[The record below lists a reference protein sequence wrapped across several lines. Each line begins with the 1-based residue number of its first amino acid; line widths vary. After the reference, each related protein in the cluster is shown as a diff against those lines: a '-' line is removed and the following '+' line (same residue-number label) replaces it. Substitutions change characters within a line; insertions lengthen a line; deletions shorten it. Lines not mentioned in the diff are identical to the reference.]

1 MNAGRGEKNLN
12 TKEVSL
18 MTTFFNRPRRSL
30 LYIPGNNPGM
40 IQNCAIYGSD
50 GILLDLEDSI
60 SVTEKDAARKLVKYT
75 LRTLDFGSVERVVR
89 INGRDTQFFEKDLEE
104 IIPACPDAVRIPKID
119 SPDDILA
126 ADSIISRL
134 EKEHGIKQGSVRIH
148 AMLETAKAIVSA
160 PAIAAS
166 SPRILGLTIGGQ
178 DLAADLGIKVTRE
191 GLEMLYAKSA
201 VILAAKA
208 NALLAFDTVY
218 TDINDPEGLREQ
230 AAMSVSLGFSGK
242 AAIHPSQIAIIH
254 EAFTPE
260 EKEVRK
266 AERIVRGA
274 REAEERHLGVVAV
287 DGRMVDAPVVAQA
300 MRTIELAKLAGLE
313 VDVE

>member
-1 MNAGRGEKNLN
+1 
-12 TKEVSL
+12 
-18 MTTFFNRPRRSL
+18 MTTFLDRPRRSL

-50 GILLDLEDSI
+50 GVLLDLEDSI
-60 SVTEKDAARKLVKYT
+60 SISEKDSARKLVKHA
-75 LRTLDFGSVERVVR
+75 LKTLDFGPVERVVR
-89 INGRDTQFFEKDLEE
+89 INGLDTPFFRDDLEE
-104 IIPACPDAVRIPKID
+104 IVPSRPDAVRIPKID
-119 SPDDILA
+119 SPDDIQT
-126 ADSIISRL
+126 ADEIITRL
-134 EKEHGIKQGSVRIH
+134 EREHGMEPGSVRIH
-148 AMLETAKAIVSA
+148 AMLETARAIVNA
-160 PAIAAS
+160 PSIAAS

-178 DLAADLGIKVTRE
+178 DLAADLGIKATRE

-208 NALLAFDTVY
+208 NGLLAFDTVY
-218 TDINDPEGLREQ
+218 TDINSQEGLREQ
-230 AAMSVSLGFSGK
+230 AKMSVSLGFSGK

-254 EAFTPE
+254 EAFSPD

-274 REAEERHLGVVAV
+274 KEAEERGLGVVAV

-300 MRTIELAKLAGLE
+300 VRTLELARLAGME
-313 VDVE
+313 VEIL

>member
-1 MNAGRGEKNLN
+1 MK
-12 TKEVSL
+12 TFL
-18 MTTFFNRPRRSL
+18 MDRPRRSL

-50 GILLDLEDSI
+50 GVLLDLEDSI
-60 SVTEKDAARKLVKYT
+60 SISEKDSARKLVKHA
-75 LRTLDFGSVERVVR
+75 LRTLDFGAVERVVR
-89 INGRDTQFFEKDLEE
+89 INGRDTPFFEDDLEE
-104 IIPACPDAVRIPKID
+104 IVPAAPDAVRIPKID
-119 SPDDILA
+119 SPEDVRA
-126 ADSIISRL
+126 ADKIIARL
-134 EKEHGIKQGSVRIH
+134 EHEHGMKPGSVRIH
-148 AMLETAKAIVSA
+148 AMLETARAIVNA
-160 PAIAAS
+160 PSIAAS

-178 DLAADLGIKVTRE
+178 DLAADLGIKATRE
-191 GLEMLYAKSA
+191 GLELLYAKSA

-208 NALLAFDTVY
+208 NGLLAFDTVY
-218 TDINDPEGLREQ
+218 TDINNPEGLREQ

-254 EAFTPE
+254 EAFSPD

-274 REAEERHLGVVAV
+274 REAEERGLGVVAV

-300 MRTIELAKLAGLE
+300 MRTLELARLAGME
-313 VDVE
+313 VESL

>member
-1 MNAGRGEKNLN
+1 
-12 TKEVSL
+12 
-18 MTTFFNRPRRSL
+18 MTTFLDRPRRSL

-50 GILLDLEDSI
+50 GVLLDLEDSI
-60 SVTEKDAARKLVKYT
+60 SISEKDSARKLVKHA
-75 LRTLDFGSVERVVR
+75 LKTLDFGPVERVVR
-89 INGRDTQFFEKDLEE
+89 INGLDTLFFRDDLEE
-104 IIPACPDAVRIPKID
+104 IVPSRPDAVRIPKID
-119 SPDDILA
+119 SPDDIQT
-126 ADSIISRL
+126 ADEIITRL
-134 EKEHGIKQGSVRIH
+134 EREHGMEPGSVRIH
-148 AMLETAKAIVSA
+148 AMLETARAIVNA
-160 PAIAAS
+160 PSIAAS

-178 DLAADLGIKVTRE
+178 DLAADLGIKATRE

-208 NALLAFDTVY
+208 NGLLAFDTVY
-218 TDINDPEGLREQ
+218 TDINNQEGLREQ
-230 AAMSVSLGFSGK
+230 AKMSVSLGFSGK

-254 EAFTPE
+254 EAFSPD

-274 REAEERHLGVVAV
+274 KEAEERGLGVVAV

-300 MRTIELAKLAGLE
+300 VRTLELARLAGME
-313 VDVE
+313 VEIL

>member
-1 MNAGRGEKNLN
+1 MN
-12 TKEVSL
+12 
-18 MTTFFNRPRRSL
+18 TFMDRPRRSL

-50 GILLDLEDSI
+50 GVLLDLEDSI
-60 SVTEKDAARKLVKYT
+60 SISEKDSARKLVKHA
-75 LRTLDFGSVERVVR
+75 LKTLDFGPVERVVR
-89 INGRDTQFFEKDLEE
+89 INGLDTPFFRDDLEE
-104 IIPACPDAVRIPKID
+104 IVPSRPDAVRIPKID
-119 SPDDILA
+119 SPDDIQT
-126 ADSIISRL
+126 ADEIITRL
-134 EKEHGIKQGSVRIH
+134 EREHGMEPGSVRIH
-148 AMLETAKAIVSA
+148 AMLETARAIVNA
-160 PAIAAS
+160 PSIAAS

-178 DLAADLGIKVTRE
+178 DLAADLGIKATRE

-208 NALLAFDTVY
+208 NGLLAFDTVY
-218 TDINDPEGLREQ
+218 TDINNPEGLREQ
-230 AAMSVSLGFSGK
+230 ARMSVSLGFSGK

-254 EAFTPE
+254 EAFSPD

-274 REAEERHLGVVAV
+274 KEAEERGLGVVAV

-300 MRTIELAKLAGLE
+300 VRTLELARLAGME
-313 VDVE
+313 VEIL